1 MQQLGEIAAVVQGS
15 LAEQLGMG
23 PGAILKQVN
32 GQPVADIL
40 DFRLAMADE
49 EVEVQWLNTDGQMR
63 SDQVTKAYGQ
73 DLGIVFASPTIDRL
87 KLCQNNCQF
96 CFVRQ
101 QPTGL
106 RSTLTLR
113 DDDYRLSALQGSF
126 ITLTNLAE
134 SEWQRILDLRLS
146 PLYISVHTTNGPLRE
161 RLLQNPAAG
170 RIMHQL
176 RELHQRQ
183 IEVHCQIV
191 LVPGLNDGPEL
202 ERTIND
208 LAGFWP
214 TVQSV
219 AVVPV
224 GLTAHRSRLPE
235 LCTPNA
241 GEARQVIDYL
251 MPESRRFRR
260 QSGVSWAY
268 LADEWFVLAG
278 SLVPERSYYDDLPQI
293 ENGVGLV
300 RLLLDQA
307 TKTLRAAPARLA
319 KPRRVIW
326 VTGYSAANTLRR
338 IAERLNRIEQLW
350 VDVLPIKNQLFGESV
365 TVAGLVAGRDIIAT
379 LHQEQID
386 DAVILVPD
394 VMLRP
399 LEQDFLD
406 DVSWDELLSS
416 FPNARIRLTPTDGQ
430 SLVRYTLGE
439 EVDLCQ

>member
-1 MQQLGEIAAVVQGS
+1 MQQLGEIAAVVPGS
-15 LAEQLGMG
+15 LAEQLGMQ

-40 DFRLAMADE
+40 DFRLAMAEE
-49 EVEVQWLNTDGQMR
+49 EVEVQWLDRDGQLR
-63 SDQVTKAYGQ
+63 SGQVTKGYGQ

-87 KLCQNNCQF
+87 KHCQNNCQF

-101 QPTGL
+101 QPGGL
-106 RSTLTLR
+106 RPTLTLR

-134 SEWQRILDLRLS
+134 HEWQRILDLRLS
-146 PLYISVHTTNGPLRE
+146 PLYISVHTTNGKLRE
-161 RLLQNPAAG
+161 QLLQNPAAG
-170 RIMHQL
+170 KILEQL

-183 IEVHCQIV
+183 IEVHCQVV

-202 ERTIND
+202 RRTISD
-208 LAGFWP
+208 LAEFWP

-235 LCTPNA
+235 LCTPSA
-241 GEARQVIDYL
+241 DEARQVIDYL
-251 MPESRRFRR
+251 LPESRRFRQ
-260 QSGVSWAY
+260 QSGVSWVY

-307 TKTLRAAPARLA
+307 AKTLRNVPARLV
-319 KPRRVIW
+319 KPRRVLW
-326 VTGYSAANTLRR
+326 VTGLSAANTLRR

-365 TVAGLVAGRDIIAT
+365 TVAGLVSGRDIIAA
-379 LHQEQID
+379 LRRQPLD
-386 DAVILVPD
+386 DAVVLVPD

-399 LEQDFLD
+399 LERDFLD
-406 DVSWDELLSS
+406 DVSWEELQSA
-416 FPNARIRLTPTDGQ
+416 FPSAHIRLTPTDGQ

-439 EVDLCQ
+439 EVDSCQ

>member
-1 MQQLGEIAAVVQGS
+1 MQQLGEISSVVPGS
-15 LAEQLGMG
+15 LAEQLGLG
-23 PGAILKQVN
+23 PGSVLQQVN
-32 GQPVADIL
+32 GQAVADIL
-40 DFRLAMADE
+40 DFRLAMAE
-49 EVEVQWLNTDGQMR
+49 ESVDVVWRDADGQER
-63 SDQVTKAYGQ
+63 SGRVNKAYGQ

-87 KLCQNNCQF
+87 KLCRNNCQF

-101 QPTGL
+101 QPSGL

-170 RIMHQL
+170 RIMQQL
-176 RELHQRQ
+176 QELQQRQ

-191 LVPGLNDGPEL
+191 LVPGLNDGAEL
-202 ERTIND
+202 ERTISD
-208 LAGFWP
+208 LATLWP

-224 GLTAHRSRLPE
+224 GLTAHRDRLPE
-235 LCTPNA
+235 LRTPN
-241 GEARQVIDYL
+241 GEEARQVIDYL
-251 MPESRRFRR
+251 LPQGKRFRK

-278 SLVPERSYYDDLPQI
+278 SLVPERSYYDDFPQI

-300 RLLLDQA
+300 RLLLDEA
-307 TKTLRAAPARLA
+307 TKALRTAPGSLDI
-319 KPRRVIW
+319 PRRVIW
-326 VTGYSAANTLRR
+326 VTGYSAANTLGRV
-338 IAERLNRIEQLW
+338 AERMNRIERLW
-350 VDVLPIKNQLFGESV
+350 VDVLPVQNRLFGSSV
-365 TVAGLVAGRDIIAT
+365 TVAGLVPGRDIMQALRGRRT
-379 LHQEQID
+379 D
-386 DAVILVPD
+386 GAVILVPD

-399 LEQDFLD
+399 LELDFLD
-406 DVSWDELLSS
+406 DISWEELQAS
-416 FPNARIRLTPTDGQ
+416 FPNAQVRLVPTDGQ